1 MAIYE
6 NRYLKAKTLLLRKFC
21 TSAYFQKYGD
31 FQDPAVSGLAASTR
45 CHERGRRRGA
55 QRARAGHHLHR
66 SPNCFRTAASV
77 TVGASSNVSLD
88 PRCCKAGG
96 QNCKMLTSK
105 RAAKTARAGVSRR
118 RSGLGATAAAFQFFR
133 HRAR

>member
-6 NRYLKAKTLLLRKFC
+6 NRYLKAKKLLLRKFC

-31 FQDPAVSGLAASTR
+31 FQDPAVSGLPASTR
-45 CHERGRRRGA
+45 SHERGRRRGA
-55 QRARAGHHLHR
+55 QRAHAGHHLHR
-66 SPNCFRTAASV
+66 SPNCFRTAESV
-77 TVGASSNVSLD
+77 TIGASSSVSLD

>member
-6 NRYLKAKTLLLRKFC
+6 NRYLKAKKLLLRKFC

-55 QRARAGHHLHR
+55 QRVPVLGTTCTDH
-66 SPNCFRTAASV
+66 RTAFAPLQ
-77 TVGASSNVSLD
+77 VSLLVR
-88 PRCCKAGG
+88 PA
-96 QNCKMLTSK
+96 L
-105 RAAKTARAGVSRR
+105 
-118 RSGLGATAAAFQFFR
+118 
-133 HRAR
+133 

>member
-31 FQDPAVSGLAASTR
+31 FQDPAVSGLPASTR
-45 CHERGRRRGA
+45 SHERGRRRGA

-66 SPNCFRTAASV
+66 SPNCFRTAEIF
-77 TVGASSNVSLD
+77 TVGASSSVSLD
-88 PRCCKAGG
+88 PRCFKAGG
-96 QNCKMLTSK
+96 QNWKMLPSK

-118 RSGLGATAAAFQFFR
+118 RSILGAAAAAFRFFR
-133 HRAR
+133 HSAR

>member
-31 FQDPAVSGLAASTR
+31 FQDPAVSGLPASTR
-45 CHERGRRRGA
+45 SHERGRRRGA

-66 SPNCFRTAASV
+66 SPNCFRTAESF
-77 TVGASSNVSLD
+77 TVGASSSVSLD
-88 PRCCKAGG
+88 PRCFKAGG
-96 QNCKMLTSK
+96 QNWKMLPSK

-118 RSGLGATAAAFQFFR
+118 RSILGAAAAAFRFFR
-133 HRAR
+133 HSAR